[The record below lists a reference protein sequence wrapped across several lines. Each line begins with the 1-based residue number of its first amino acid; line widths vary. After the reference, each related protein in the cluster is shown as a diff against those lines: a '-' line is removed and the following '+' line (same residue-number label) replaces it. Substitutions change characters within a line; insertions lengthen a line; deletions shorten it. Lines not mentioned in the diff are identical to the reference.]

1 MACNWCS
8 NQRICCTLRVSLK
21 LTLNFILSLFFS
33 IALRIATAHDFRVI
47 RVRTWA
53 RARTKRKSFPQIK
66 LDIAK

>member
-1 MACNWCS
+1 MLYS
-8 NQRICCTLRVSLK
+8 KSISLK

-53 RARTKRKSFPQIK
+53 RARTNVRDFPQIK
-66 LDIAK
+66 LNSEIIYPFHFPS